1 MSATHAWR
9 DVTAL
14 STAFTRFSV
23 WTLLLTISLHAL
35 QVSHPSSTSYGSEC
49 SSSENSC
56 GVSHCSCAA
65 QLRTL
70 LLSPSLLGLLLLS
83 VLAGL
88 LSSSLL
94 LLLRRLPASLGLGRG
109 LLPAA

>member
-1 MSATHAWR
+1 
-9 DVTAL
+9 
-14 STAFTRFSV
+14 
-23 WTLLLTISLHAL
+23 
-35 QVSHPSSTSYGSEC
+35 VSQPSSTSYGGEC

-70 LLSPSLLGLLLLS
+70 LLRPSLLGLLLLLS

-88 LSSSLL
+88 SSPLP
-94 LLLRRLPASLGLGRG
+94 LLLRRLPASLVLGRG
-109 LLPAA
+109 LLPAACGAAVSRRSHS